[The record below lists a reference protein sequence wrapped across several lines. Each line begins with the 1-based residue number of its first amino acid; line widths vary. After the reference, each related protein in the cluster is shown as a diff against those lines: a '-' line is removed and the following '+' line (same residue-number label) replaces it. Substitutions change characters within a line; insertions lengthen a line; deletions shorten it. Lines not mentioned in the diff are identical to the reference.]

1 MKKKR
6 NFKNNLRKIEKDM
19 KIKEMNLFTRNKKKE
34 KQMTNLIQ

>member
-19 KIKEMNLFTRNKKKE
+19 KIKEMNLYTKNKKRE
-34 KQMTNLIQ
+34 KQMTSLIQ